1 MKTVELKDDNLQD
14 GKGSM
19 ILRRI
24 FLSILVTLSLILGA
38 NPSIGHGGGLDSQ
51 GGHNCR
57 VGSCAGTYHCHQ
69 AWGPAC
75 GGGTS
80 APLPK
85 NTLTP
90 KCVIESE
97 KSLSSENIAFL
108 QKKLK
113 GKGFNPGAIDGN
125 YGGSSQKALNA
136 YEKKNKLQLSTGT
149 SVNNASMKL
158 LGVNC

>member
-1 MKTVELKDDNLQD
+1 M
-14 GKGSM
+14 
-19 ILRRI
+19 
-24 FLSILVTLSLILGA
+24 LVTTSLVLGS

-75 GGGTS
+75 GGGAS
-80 APLPK
+80 AVSPK
-85 NTLTP
+85 NTLIP

-97 KSLSSENIAFL
+97 KSLSAENIAFI
-108 QKKLK
+108 QNKLK
-113 GKGFNPGAIDGN
+113 SKGFNPGTIDGN
-125 YGGSSQKALNA
+125 YGRSSKKALNS

-149 SVNNASMKL
+149 SINNGSMKL

>member
-1 MKTVELKDDNLQD
+1 MRNSRMQ
-14 GKGSM
+14 GA
-19 ILRRI
+19 
-24 FLSILVTLSLILGA
+24 LILIASLVLSVVTGISA
-38 NPSIGHGGGLDSQ
+38 SAHGGGLDSQ

-69 AWGPAC
+69 ARGPAC

-80 APLPK
+80 ASLPK

-97 KSLSSENIAFL
+97 KSLSTENIAFI
-108 QKKLK
+108 QTKLK
-113 GKGFNPGAIDGN
+113 SKGFNPGTIDGN
-125 YGGSSQKALNA
+125 YGGSSKKALNA
-136 YEKKNKLQLSTGT
+136 YEKKNKLQLSTG
-149 SVNNASMKL
+149 SSINHDSMKL

>member
-1 MKTVELKDDNLQD
+1 MRNKIIQLMVAMT
-14 GKGSM
+14 
-19 ILRRI
+19 
-24 FLSILVTLSLILGA
+24 LVLGMS
-38 NPSIGHGGGLDSQ
+38 PSFGHGGGLDSD

-69 AWGPAC
+69 ARGPAC

-85 NTLTP
+85 KTIVL
-90 KCVIESE
+90 KCVIESDE
-97 KSLSSENIAFL
+97 SLSSSNIAFI
-108 QKKLK
+108 QSKLK
-113 GKGFNPGAIDGN
+113 SKGFNPGTIDGN
-125 YGGSSQKALNA
+125 YGLSSRKALNA

-149 SVNNASMKL
+149 GINNESMKR

>member
-1 MKTVELKDDNLQD
+1 M
-14 GKGSM
+14 
-19 ILRRI
+19 RRI
-24 FLSILVTLSLILGA
+24 FLAMLVTSILILGA
-38 NPSIGHGGGLDSQ
+38 NPSFGHGGGLDSD

-69 AWGPAC
+69 AWGPGC
-75 GGGTS
+75 GGGS
-80 APLPK
+80 AATLPK
-85 NTLTP
+85 KTITP
-90 KCVIESE
+90 ECIVESE
-97 KSLSSENIAFL
+97 KSLSAENIAFI

-113 GKGFNPGAIDGN
+113 SKGFNPGTIDGN
-125 YGGSSQKALNA
+125 YGRSSKKALNA

>member
-1 MKTVELKDDNLQD
+1 MAEFNEVNLQNR
-14 GKGSM
+14 KGLLTM
-19 ILRRI
+19 RRI
-24 FLSILVTLSLILGA
+24 FIGMLVTLSLILGA

-97 KSLSSENIAFL
+97 KSLSSENIAYL
-108 QKKLK
+108 QSKLK
-113 GKGFNPGAIDGN
+113 NKGFNPGTIDGN
-125 YGGSSQKALNA
+125 YGVSSKKALNA

-149 SVNNASMKL
+149 SINNASMKL